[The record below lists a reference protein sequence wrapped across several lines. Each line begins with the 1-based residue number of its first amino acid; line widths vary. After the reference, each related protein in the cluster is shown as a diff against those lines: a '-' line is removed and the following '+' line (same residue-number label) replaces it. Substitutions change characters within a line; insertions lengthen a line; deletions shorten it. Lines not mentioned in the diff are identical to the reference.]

1 MSSHSSRTLV
11 VGLIALLIGCAI
23 GYTFNQDTPGDNS
36 QEILQLENTIS
47 QLQSEKTSYIA
58 QISTLENRI
67 TSLENQQSETGLDC
81 NDLDELSNIMSEIWV
96 TQHYEWDYYGYSW
109 TLDQSIY
116 LPSYL
121 YYYSLDRPHLDEWA
135 SMCLDEYDDLLIE
148 DIVNNFQDL
157 SDEEGFTEYEQVMF
171 IVSFVQHLP
180 YTQDDVTKQRN
191 EYPRFPIETLFDR
204 GGDCEDTSILVASLL
219 YEMGYDVAL
228 IDLIN
233 ENHIAVG
240 IAGGEGIYGTYYE
253 MDDVEYYYLETT
265 GENWDLGE
273 IPDDFSDTTAEIY
286 RLNDVT

>member
-23 GYTFNQDTPGDNS
+23 GYTFNQDNPGDNS

-121 YYYSLDRPHLDEWA
+121 YYYSLDRPHLEEWA